1 MDKSVK
7 WQDNSQVRESD
18 DASDSPTLS
27 DKKAPAPLKRKRS
40 NIFSKIRKS
49 LLGIGSSDRSSVE
62 EEDQR
67 RLNRALSMDAGL
79 QNRISH
85 LSSNVQEFTDTARQD
100 VQNTSI
106 KSRMRRSKSLM
117 SAINDFIEP
126 AHISTGIGSILQSPK
141 EPTSSNDTN
150 DSILEACED
159 FNTPNSVSLVN
170 ALETRHFNLTHQIFN
185 CSWLAPTRKAQL
197 FPGTLSLL
205 PKSSTIQFHCQHF
218 NRTIRL
224 KFLFD
229 DILNISRGTWNEK
242 RNQALIIDLI
252 RGKRKSWVFVAWTDD
267 QFQQALDCF
276 VEAWRN
282 HCINQ
287 IKSRLNRRTAHLNMK
302 YCRVIKEA
310 DKANEASQLQVLG
323 LFDNLIDYW
332 KSCDDRHEHD
342 DNQIVLKLKKKEQ
355 DYNYDLKHVLYE
367 SEVSFITPQ
376 VLSSILTEQ
385 STNFMTNFRALHG
398 IVMTNDSGWNSKIK
412 SRTFVSFVTKAEN
425 KKTFKWKVKQEIKVN
440 EPEVVLFQ
448 SILQISDN
456 QTFIINYDIKS
467 NMKEFNNFSLDYSCF
482 IKVTGELESSDSS
495 LHLKSDEIC
504 SYFRK
509 NYFPALFNLLEAL
522 VNESQSEFET
532 ETTAASKEESTNN
545 FMLPPHYRF
554 VKESIRTRILEANL
568 YFTTALLPFLYKL
581 LHFKEFKYL
590 RYFFLSL
597 VILFLFKISLNFIL
611 IYIRIVQNRRINVE
625 GQFEGLLKDLTVE
638 AIDTGSTIHSLKLKY
653 QQQQRQQ

>member
-1 MDKSVK
+1 MDKTVK
-7 WQDNSQVRESD
+7 WQDSSQVRESH

-27 DKKAPAPLKRKRS
+27 DKKRPTPLKRKRS

-49 LLGIGSSDRSSVE
+49 LLGIGSNDRNSVE

-85 LSSNVQEFTDTARQD
+85 LSSNIQESTENAQQD
-100 VQNTSI
+100 IQKTSI

-126 AHISTGIGSILQSPK
+126 AAISTGIGSIIQSPRV
-141 EPTSSNDTN
+141 PTSSNDTN
-150 DSILEACED
+150 DSILEACES
-159 FNTPNSVSLVN
+159 FNTPKTVSLIN
-170 ALETRHFNLTHQIFN
+170 TLETRHLNLTHQIFN
-185 CSWLAPTRKAQL
+185 CSWLAPTRKSQL

-205 PKSSTIQFHCQHF
+205 PKTSIIQFHCQHF

-276 VEAWRN
+276 VESWRH

-287 IKSRLNRRTAHLNMK
+287 IKRSLDRRKAHLNMK
-302 YCRVIKEA
+302 YCRIIKEA
-310 DKANEASQLQVLG
+310 DKANEASKSQVLG

-332 KSCDDRHEHD
+332 KLCDDCHHHD
-342 DNQIVLKLKKKEQ
+342 DNQIVLKLKKMKQ
-355 DYNYDLKHVLYE
+355 DYNYNLKHVLYE
-367 SEVSFITPQ
+367 SEVYFITPQ

-398 IVMTNDSGWNSKIK
+398 IVMTNDSGWNSKTE
-412 SRTFVSFVTKAEN
+412 SRTFISFVTKEETN
-425 KKTFKWKVKQEIKVN
+425 KKTFKWIVNQEIKVN
-440 EPEVVLFQ
+440 EPEIVVFQ

-456 QTFIINYDIKS
+456 QIFKINYEIKS
-467 NMKEFNNFSLDYSCF
+467 NMKDFDKFSLDYSCL

-495 LHLKSDEIC
+495 LNLNSDEIC

-522 VNESQSEFET
+522 INESQSEFET
-532 ETTAASKEESTNN
+532 ETTAASAEESTNN

-568 YFTTALLPFLYKL
+568 YFTTALLPFLYKF

-597 VILFLFKISLNFIL
+597 VLLFLFKISLNCIL
-611 IYIRIVQNRRINVE
+611 IYIKTVQNRRINVE
-625 GQFEGLLKDLTVE
+625 GQFEGLLKDLTMD
-638 AIDTGSTIHSLKLKY
+638 AIDTGLSIHSLKLKY
-653 QQQQRQQ
+653 HQRLQ